1 MPTTIILVI
10 ALASCDI
17 CCKSSQSSV
26 CRIVSNKHMSGN
38 KGLDD
43 ISSVLLLQMEALQF
57 PGFSPAFVDPVLR
70 KAWPNK
76 KDLATPL
83 VFACVASDRSLSPVF
98 YRPPPGP
105 PHPPWQASALS
116 QYLHTSPFVTT
127 GGQASFLQRTIIITA
142 GIS

>member
-17 CCKSSQSSV
+17 CRKSFQSSV
-26 CRIVSNKHMSGN
+26 CSIVSNRHMSGN

-70 KAWPNK
+70 KARPNK

-98 YRPPPGP
+98 SADLHHRSISPPLTLSSHAGFNRLVS
-105 PHPPWQASALS
+105 SAVAL
-116 QYLHTSPFVTT
+116 
-127 GGQASFLQRTIIITA
+127 TIKNN
-142 GIS
+142 